1 MSRVFT
7 WKVLGI
13 TVGLW
18 LAAAVI
24 CLIAGNTDMAS
35 ALFVVAALEGA
46 AGAVAVGVASGR
58 QKASHSTVS

>member
-7 WKVLGI
+7 WKTLSIAVVL
-13 TVGLW
+13 V

-24 CLIAGNTDMAS
+24 CLITGNAGMAS

-46 AGAVAVGVASGR
+46 LGAIVVGIVSHRQNASR
-58 QKASHSTVS
+58 PAMR